1 MDKDLNRIKVVLV
14 EQKRTSRWLANELG
28 KDETTVSKWCTNRV
42 QPTLETLFAIAK
54 VLNVPV
60 QDLLTNE
67 LN

>member
-1 MDKDLNRIKVVLV
+1 MDKDLNRIRVVLV

-42 QPTLETLFAIAK
+42 QPTLETIFAIAK

-60 QDLLTNE
+60 KDLLTNE

>member
-1 MDKDLNRIKVVLV
+1 MDKDLNRIRVVLV

-42 QPTLETLFAIAK
+42 QPTLETMFAIAK
-54 VLNVPV
+54 VLNVSV

>member
-1 MDKDLNRIKVVLV
+1 MDKDLNRIRVVLV

-42 QPTLETLFAIAK
+42 QPTLETMFAIAK

-60 QDLLTNE
+60 KDLLTNE